1 MASDDAGRQPDR
13 LEKQFREEVRI
24 LKSGDQWRR
33 WLDTAITFQDHDFAN
48 LVLIAA
54 QRPEATRIADA
65 KTWHSLGRHV
75 AADEE
80 AILLL
85 SHGSKSGGSTTSEV
99 KELWDVSQTF
109 GEQLP
114 ASFNAASRRTGNVPD
129 GLWSRLSS
137 IAAGLGFHVSRE
149 PLSPP
154 DLASVVDYGDNSI
167 VIAGDFNDGE
177 AIAMLAHEL
186 AHVVMHTAY
195 VTGPGD
201 KVQSQELLE
210 LEAMKV
216 QYLIVKPH
224 GITREPDFDV
234 VTSWVRS
241 VDPRDVEQKV
251 QELADHVL
259 TVARP
264 IMDATSTT
272 ALAVENMFIPARR
285 RHLIVVPSKTT
296 TPEPPIDR
304 GP

>member
-1 MASDDAGRQPDR
+1 MENDDASRQADR
-13 LEKQFREEVRI
+13 LEKQFREEVRS

-33 WLDTAITFQDHDFAN
+33 WLDMAITFQDHDFAN

-65 KTWHSLGRHV
+65 KTWHKLSRHV
-75 AADEE
+75 DADEE

-85 SHGSKSGGSTTSEV
+85 SHGPKNGGSEPHANQY
-99 KELWDVSQTF
+99 WDISQTF
-109 GEQLP
+109 GEQVPPSL
-114 ASFNAASRRTGNVPD
+114 NAASRRAGKVPD

-149 PLSPP
+149 PLSPQ
-154 DLASVVDYGDNSI
+154 DLASVVDYGDNRI

-177 AIAMLAHEL
+177 AVAMLAHEL
-186 AHVVMHTAY
+186 AHVVMHTDY
-195 VTGPGD
+195 MTGPGD

-210 LEAMKV
+210 LEAMSV
-216 QYLIVKPH
+216 EYLIVKPH
-224 GITREPDFDV
+224 GIPREPDFDV
-234 VTSWVRS
+234 VADWVRS

-251 QELADHVL
+251 HELADRVL

-264 IMDATSTT
+264 IMDATCPTM
-272 ALAVENMFIPARR
+272 LAVENMFTPARR
-285 RHLIVVPSKTT
+285 RHLIVVPSGPT